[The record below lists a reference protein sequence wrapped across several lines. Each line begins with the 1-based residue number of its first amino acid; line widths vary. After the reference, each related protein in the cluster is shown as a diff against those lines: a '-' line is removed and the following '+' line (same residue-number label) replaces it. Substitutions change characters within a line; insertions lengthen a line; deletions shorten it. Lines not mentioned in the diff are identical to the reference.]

1 MENNEKIIDK
11 ENIKSKEDLFEEKIL
26 DASNK
31 IKNVKTEVHKKI
43 IGQDELIESMLI
55 WLLSKWHILI
65 EWVPWLAK
73 TLIVDTLSKTLDLGF
88 NRLQFTPDLLP
99 SDLIWTEIYNGKT
112 WEFLIKKWP
121 IFNNF
126 ILADEINRAPSKV
139 QSALLEAMAEKH
151 ITIWKETFALD
162 DPFIVLATQ
171 NPIEQAGTYRLPEAQ
186 LDRFMM
192 KVKVDYTSKEDEK
205 KMYKKLND
213 NFEDISIKKVLNKKE
228 INEIH
233 SILKDI
239 YVSDNIFEYVSDLI
253 ESSRNPD
260 KYWLDNVSKY
270 LNYGI
275 SPRGWLALIAWSK
288 VLALMDSRSFVTPE
302 DIKKLARSVLSHRLV
317 LNYDAIV
324 NDITEDDIIDEIL
337 DWVNVV

>member
-1 MENNEKIIDK
+1 MENNEIIA
-11 ENIKSKEDLFEEKIL
+11 SKEEEFEEKVKK
-26 DASNK
+26 ASIK
-31 IKNVKTEVHKKI
+31 INEVKKEVHKKI
-43 IGQDELIESMLI
+43 VGQDELINSMII
-55 WLLSKWHILI
+55 WLFAKWHILI

-99 SDLIWTEIYNGKT
+99 SDLIWTEIYNQKT

-151 ITIWKETFALD
+151 ITIWKKTFYLD
-162 DPFIVLATQ
+162 EPFIVLATQ

-192 KVKVDYTSKEDEK
+192 KIKVAYMSKEDEK
-205 KMYKKLND
+205 KMYKRLNDDFENIKLN
-213 NFEDISIKKVLNKKE
+213 KVLNKKE

-239 YVSDNIFEYVSDLI
+239 YVSDNIFEYVSDII

-260 KYWLDNVSKY
+260 KYWLSNISKY
-270 LNYGI
+270 LSYGI
-275 SPRGWLALIAWSK
+275 SPRWWLALISGAK
-288 VLALMDSRSFVTPE
+288 VLALMDSRSFVIPE
-302 DIKKLARSVLSHRLV
+302 DIKKIAHFVLSHRLI
-317 LNYDAIV
+317 LNYEAIV
-324 NDITEDDIIDEIL
+324 NDITEDYIVDEIL
-337 DWVNVV
+337 SWVKVV

>member
-1 MENNEKIIDK
+1 MKNNEIIA
-11 ENIKSKEDLFEEKIL
+11 SKEEEFEKKVKKASIKI
-26 DASNK
+26 NE
-31 IKNVKTEVHKKI
+31 VKKEVHKKI
-43 IGQDELIESMLI
+43 VGQEELINSMII
-55 WLLSKWHILI
+55 WLFAKWHILI

-99 SDLIWTEIYNGKT
+99 SDLIWTEIYNQKT

-151 ITIWKETFALD
+151 ITIWKETFYLD

-192 KVKVDYTSKEDEK
+192 KIKVAYTSKEDEK
-205 KMYKKLND
+205 KMYKRLNDDFENIKLN
-213 NFEDISIKKVLNKKE
+213 KVLNKKE

-239 YVSDNIFEYVSDLI
+239 YVSDNIFEYVSDII

-260 KYWLDNVSKY
+260 KYWLSNISKY
-270 LNYGI
+270 LSYGI
-275 SPRGWLALIAWSK
+275 SPRWWLALISGAK
-288 VLALMDSRSFVTPE
+288 VLALMDSRSFVIPE
-302 DIKKLARSVLSHRLV
+302 DIKKIAHFVLSHRLI
-317 LNYDAIV
+317 LNYEAIV
-324 NDITEDDIIDEIL
+324 NDITEDYIVDEIL
-337 DWVNVV
+337 SWVKVV